1 MFSFEEVLNLGLIA
15 ISWDFWVVIALD
27 KSPNKDFSFAL
38 LCRLLLSCCLFS
50 SYIFGLFCRSPI
62 KAIWPQNRICNWS
75 FLEIL
80 VYFAHPL
87 PGSIMGAGSN
97 IWPFFISL
105 SWILTIFY
113 KFCTCL
119 LYRWYQNNIIY
130 IHYIMS
136 SAKAAEQHSWIYTFW
151 VNFLLIG
158 TFLSPQ
164 SRSGSSKNSQRKLRH
179 HSTRL
184 KNFHDDHSIT

>member
-113 KFCTCL
+113 KF
-119 LYRWYQNNIIY
+119 WKY
-130 IHYIMS
+130 IALQIVS
-136 SAKAAEQHSWIYTFW
+136 
-151 VNFLLIG
+151 NFLI
-158 TFLSPQ
+158 
-164 SRSGSSKNSQRKLRH
+164 
-179 HSTRL
+179 L
-184 KNFHDDHSIT
+184 KNFNLFWKSTWYNVCICLYFISLLYILIKIVDNFQIPIKINMKWSR